1 MNIFIILVRVFFQI
15 CIAIWNGLVG
25 LLNLIIRGFNQK
37 ALEKNNRLRR
47 GVLEDKSVPIDSLF
61 VNGCMQN
68 TVISG
73 SEASVRNRMIL
84 NAVMNASA
92 SNMPVVIFHESNS
105 ELEYLIQSQIPDALI
120 VNQQNQI
127 YDPFFNR
134 SESEIIRTVLAV
146 ARKEYAMNEEA
157 KYALKGMI
165 EFLTIKNRKPT
176 LAAFST
182 CPYDELSDKIDN
194 MVNRGG
200 LSDATGNKVKSY
212 LFSGQKES
220 LKLESFFTDLIDE
233 CGNTNPRS
241 AIYDVKKAVS
251 EHKVMLMD
259 IGNSSNSHFISVLA
273 YQIEMALR
281 SSMSFCLLLD
291 GISISKDIDRL
302 VKLISVNSPH
312 LNLSISTDD
321 LYAMLGGDE
330 KLMYTL
336 LGNSM
341 ENIIM
346 QHGSAISAEE
356 WSKAIGFYEKTE
368 TTTTTS
374 RGKTKGGFSLF
385 PSYND
390 SKSIAYATKREPIVK
405 SEEIVRM
412 AGNEMY
418 IYDRVQN
425 ELRHCYTTN

>member
-1 MNIFIILVRVFFQI
+1 
-15 CIAIWNGLVG
+15 
-25 LLNLIIRGFNQK
+25 
-37 ALEKNNRLRR
+37 
-47 GVLEDKSVPIDSLF
+47 
-61 VNGCMQN
+61 
-68 TVISG
+68 
-73 SEASVRNRMIL
+73 
-84 NAVMNASA
+84 
-92 SNMPVVIFHESNS
+92 
-105 ELEYLIQSQIPDALI
+105 
-120 VNQQNQI
+120 
-127 YDPFFNR
+127 
-134 SESEIIRTVLAV
+134 
-146 ARKEYAMNEEA
+146 
-157 KYALKGMI
+157 
-165 EFLTIKNRKPT
+165 
-176 LAAFST
+176 
-182 CPYDELSDKIDN
+182 
-194 MVNRGG
+194 
-200 LSDATGNKVKSY
+200 
-212 LFSGQKES
+212 
-220 LKLESFFTDLIDE
+220 
-233 CGNTNPRS
+233 
-241 AIYDVKKAVS
+241 
-251 EHKVMLMD
+251 
-259 IGNSSNSHFISVLA
+259 
-273 YQIEMALR
+273 
-281 SSMSFCLLLD
+281 MSFCLLLD